1 MWNPL
6 PKMGRYG
13 IHCPKRV
20 FMESTAQN
28 GSMWNPLPKLGLM
41 LFTLEDT
48 PNLALLKL
56 EFERQAMG
64 SVNIHFASNLFCWG
78 RLVSILE
85 KKRLHV
91 KNGKVQDG
99 IHCPNWVWYYLSWRM
114 PEKFLF
120 HTVDTKSMWMTVL
133 KFQNFFFHSIFAF
146 YMNSILVILKTQKLP
161 FCFLTILVDLNVVL
175 FGIFFDISKCKIP
188 QKSKCKAS
196 KIVEMAVCDHL
207 KSAKIDFA

>member
-6 PKMGRYG
+6 PKTGLCG
-13 IHCPKRV
+13 FHCPNWV
-20 FMESTAQN
+20 
-28 GSMWNPLPKLGLM
+28 WCYLPWRTHPISHCLSSSLK
-41 LFTLEDT
+41 DK
-48 PNLALLKL
+48 PWVALT
-56 EFERQAMG
+56 F
-64 SVNIHFASNLFCWG
+64 
-78 RLVSILE
+78 ILLRICFVGGGWSPSWK

-175 FGIFFDISKCKIP
+175 FGIFFDISKCEIP
-188 QKSKCKAS
+188 QKSIWKAS
-196 KIVEMAVCDHL
+196 KIVEMAVYDL
-207 KSAKIDFA
+207 LLSAKIDFT